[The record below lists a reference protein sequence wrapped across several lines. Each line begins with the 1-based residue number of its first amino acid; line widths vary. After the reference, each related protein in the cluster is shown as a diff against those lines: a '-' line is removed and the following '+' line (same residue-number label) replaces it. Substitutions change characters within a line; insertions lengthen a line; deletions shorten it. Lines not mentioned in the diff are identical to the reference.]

1 MMTDVKM
8 EFRTS
13 AEALNCVV
21 KTNELCLDRG
31 KKKDSMIFTYR
42 QNAEPMY
49 RILHENEYHKSAK
62 MRKELNAWM
71 NRTKYEVVHLFMSIM
86 NKQSNNHSHL

>member
-1 MMTDVKM
+1 MTDVKM

-13 AEALNCVV
+13 AEAFDIVLKRRMNCVW
-21 KTNELCLDRG
+21 TEA
-31 KKKDSMIFTYR
+31 KKDSMIFTYR

-71 NRTKYEVVHLFMSIM
+71 NRTKYEVVRLFMSFM

>member
-1 MMTDVKM
+1 
-8 EFRTS
+8 
-13 AEALNCVV
+13 
-21 KTNELCLDRG
+21 
-31 KKKDSMIFTYR
+31 
-42 QNAEPMY
+42 MY